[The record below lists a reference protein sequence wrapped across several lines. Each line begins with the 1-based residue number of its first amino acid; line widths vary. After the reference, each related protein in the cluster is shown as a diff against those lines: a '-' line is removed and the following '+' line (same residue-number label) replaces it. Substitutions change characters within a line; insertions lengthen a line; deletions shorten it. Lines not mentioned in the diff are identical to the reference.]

1 MIKDYSTKEVKAT
14 KTKMK
19 KPKPST
25 MKAPSYE
32 DGFIFEK
39 DDMFFFKW
47 KGGECG
53 YHSRVDAETGLE
65 KVSGKFKEED

>member
-1 MIKDYSTKEVKAT
+1 MESQYQTKEIKAT
-14 KTKMK
+14 ETKMK
-19 KPKPST
+19 EPKPST

-39 DDMFFFKW
+39 EGMWLFKW

-53 YHSRVDAETGLE
+53 YMTKELAETGLE
-65 KVSGKFKEED
+65 KVSGNS